1 MRGWRS
7 KEVGR
12 FLVPQHGDALTV
24 RLEFNLDGKNLSGGF
39 PGLSGSV
46 TSPSTRDK
54 FRRLVI
60 RGLAK
65 VPSPPQNWK
74 PMAPFLN
81 SFANIYVT
89 VCSFFWGRIKNSIER
104 LFMAWWRIRFDN
116 DSDVFLTLHR
126 RLVCRRTGFS
136 VAYRSQVL
144 PCCATWTS
152 LGLLM
157 CRTWR
162 RMVGL
167 RTW

>member
-1 MRGWRS
+1 MTIWDHVHVSERRLAVPRGGDMRGWRS

-65 VPSPPQNWK
+65 VPSPPKKMENHR
-74 PMAPFLN
+74 
-81 SFANIYVT
+81 S
-89 VCSFFWGRIKNSIER
+89 VCGF
-104 LFMAWWRIRFDN
+104 IRKH
-116 DSDVFLTLHR
+116 L
-126 RLVCRRTGFS
+126 C
-136 VAYRSQVL
+136 Y
-144 PCCATWTS
+144 
-152 LGLLM
+152 GLLLLL
-157 CRTWR
+157 
-162 RMVGL
+162 GSNKK
-167 RTW
+167 

>member
-65 VPSPPQNWK
+65 VSSPPKNVNPWLRFWIYSQTF
-74 PMAPFLN
+74 MSRSAPAFGVQSKIASSAYLWRGGEN
-81 SFANIYVT
+81 DLIMTVT
-89 VCSFFWGRIKNSIER
+89 I
-104 LFMAWWRIRFDN
+104 
-116 DSDVFLTLHR
+116 FLTLHR